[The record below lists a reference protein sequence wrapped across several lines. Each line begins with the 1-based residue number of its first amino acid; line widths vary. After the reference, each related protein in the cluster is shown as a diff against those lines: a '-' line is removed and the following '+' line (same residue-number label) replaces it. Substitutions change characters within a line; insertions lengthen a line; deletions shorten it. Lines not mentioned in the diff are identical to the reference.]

1 VQNQGSQVT
10 AVPISPDTGLGK
22 VAVPLFEQLAWNLH
36 ILQGPHALL
45 LAPSALEMLVTLL
58 LESSKKQDALTDA
71 TQLLHQDW
79 AFIPD
84 PLSDPELRPQMIADY
99 FYVSLRQLHS
109 KFSEEDQT
117 ISSYIRNERIR
128 RIRQALADPTY
139 QDETV
144 QSISSR
150 FGLTDASHVSKL
162 FKQTYGQTPSG

>member
-1 VQNQGSQVT
+1 
-10 AVPISPDTGLGK
+10 
-22 VAVPLFEQLAWNLH
+22 E
-36 ILQGPHALL
+36 
-45 LAPSALEMLVTLL
+45 
-58 LESSKKQDALTDA
+58 
-71 TQLLHQDW
+71 
-79 AFIPD
+79 
-84 PLSDPELRPQMIADY
+84 LSPQMIADY

-162 FKQTYGQTPSG
+162 FKQTYGQTPSGYLLTIFGQYPVALLVSEFFNKFPSRCHTGFQGAVDTDTAPAASPFFSGKKHSGSGVFKVIPA